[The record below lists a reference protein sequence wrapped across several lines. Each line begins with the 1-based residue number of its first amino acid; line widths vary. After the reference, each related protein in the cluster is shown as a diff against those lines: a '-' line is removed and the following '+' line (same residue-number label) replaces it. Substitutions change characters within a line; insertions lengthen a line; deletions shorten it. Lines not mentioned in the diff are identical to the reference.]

1 MGGVFG
7 ADGTR
12 SLLFDADGTRSA
24 VRQRALAEDE
34 TRPLPVR
41 RVSAS
46 AAAPGH
52 TGRKRGEIVR
62 TRMTVQQRHTSE
74 WLGTFGG
81 PGNGDA
87 NEMLERVCLAV
98 RGYLDAR
105 GLPASLGVVRV
116 DGEHGWL
123 HRVARVTRHGLGYLV
138 RCCDYKILKDP
149 ALCAALAA
157 GAIARTIHED
167 TGVERELFDL
177 PAYAWTTLRHETQT
191 TRLVI
196 ARRRFS
202 PDCKPSIGKRVG
214 EWIYELIATDRPAS
228 QWDAA
233 QVFALYLERGAFER
247 TFGEE
252 DQELPTDRWVSYQE
266 NGEEMW
272 QILCQWLWNL
282 RLRTGAQALRVVP
295 DRDVFDTV
303 AEAIH
308 GEAVTLGAADLG
320 SLEEALRG
328 PDAAPVVVAG
338 PAGPAGSEPVTEA
351 RADGESRPK
360 GTVVR
365 ASFGTGE
372 FRQRD
377 AHRAVCP
384 AGVEM
389 HAAERRYLVQGYRI
403 RYAAPAATCAKCTWS
418 LECRGST
425 AASARGHRVTMHD
438 WPPAVGPSGAPPT
451 AVTEAI
457 VVVGLPS
464 SPPSPLTY
472 ETRWE
477 PTPLWFETLRAGA
490 LRRHLPTL
498 LRGQRVHCECVDLPA
513 KPPPPP
519 RRSQR
524 AKRRTRWL
532 ERWGRNFLTTRR
544 CTITLAG
551 ISDELAKVL
560 HLQPIF
566 AG

>member
-1 MGGVFG
+1 MVGAPATFKLLEFYAPWCGHCKQLAPVYEQLGGVFG

-34 TRPLPVR
+34 TRPPPVR
-41 RVSAS
+41 RVSAT

-74 WLGTFGG
+74 WLGTFGE

-87 NEMLERVCLAV
+87 NGMLERVCLAV

-105 GLPASLGVVRV
+105 ALPASLGVVRL

-123 HRVARVTRHGLGYLV
+123 HRIARITGHGLGYLV

-149 ALCAALAA
+149 AICAALTA
-157 GAIARTIHED
+157 GAIARTTHED

-177 PAYAWTTLRHETQT
+177 PAYAWTTLRHETQV

-196 ARRRFS
+196 ARRRSS
-202 PDCKPSIGKRVG
+202 PDRKPSIGKHVG

-247 TFGEE
+247 TLGEE

-272 QILCQWLWNL
+272 QILCQFLWNL
-282 RLRTGAQALRVVP
+282 RLRVGVRALRVVP

-303 AEAIH
+303 AQAIH
-308 GEAVTLGAADLG
+308 GEPVTPGTADLG
-320 SLEEALRG
+320 PLEEASGG
-328 PDAAPVVVAG
+328 PDAAPVAMADSAG
-338 PAGPAGSEPVTEA
+338 PAGPEPVTEA
-351 RADGESRPK
+351 GAEVEIPPK
-360 GTVVR
+360 VAVVR

-389 HAAERRYLVQGYRI
+389 YAAERRYLVKGYRI

-418 LECRGST
+418 MTCRGST
-425 AASARGHRVTMHD
+425 AASARGRRVTMND
-438 WPPAVGPSGAPPT
+438 WPHASGTSGAPPT
-451 AVTEAI
+451 AGTEAIVVLRPAATEAI
-457 VVVGLPS
+457 VVVGLTL
-464 SPPSPLTY
+464 SPPSPLPY
-472 ETRWE
+472 ETRWK
-477 PTPLWFETLRAGA
+477 PTPLWFDILLVCAVESTRSPRWSSLAGD
-490 LRRHLPTL
+490 
-498 LRGQRVHCECVDLPA
+498 VED
-513 KPPPPP
+513 
-519 RRSQR
+519 
-524 AKRRTRWL
+524 
-532 ERWGRNFLTTRR
+532 GRNNR
-544 CTITLAG
+544 
-551 ISDELAKVL
+551 
-560 HLQPIF
+560 
-566 AG
+566 